1 MSTMSKVFVVLNLV
15 LSLFLVG
22 TNASILSKN
31 DEYKRKYE
39 DSEAGR
45 KSDKETADKKLSEAN
60 SARELAVGDNRNL
73 TNQKTDLDSQLQAQ
87 KSISEQVRNDNNQLR
102 NSVDA
107 INSALKAVQGELGD
121 LQTRNKALMDSNEAL
136 KKETADAKK
145 AQMDAE
151 EDRAR
156 IEGDLKRSSD
166 DVAEK
171 ERQLV
176 ALTGERDNL
185 KAQID
190 ALVKLGVD
198 VPALIGNNVA
208 LIEGKVSAVGPN
220 STFVVLSVG
229 QNEGVKVGFAFHVY
243 RGSDYIGRVVVD
255 NVLPDSATA
264 RVTWK
269 NSKGLEFQAMDNA
282 TTRL

>member
-31 DEYKRKYE
+31 DEYKNKYE
-39 DSEAGR
+39 KSEADR
-45 KSDKETADKKLSEAN
+45 TAEKTAAEKKLSDVNGAKALVDQE
-60 SARELAVGDNRNL
+60 NRGL
-73 TNQKTDLDSQLQAQ
+73 QNQKSDIDSQLQAQ

-107 INSALKAVQGELGD
+107 INTAVKALQSELAD
-121 LQTRNKALMDSNEAL
+121 VQTRNKALMDSNDAL

-156 IEGDLKRSSD
+156 IEGDLKRATD

-171 ERQLV
+171 ERQLKTV
-176 ALTGERDNL
+176 SDDRDN
-185 KAQID
+185 KAATLE
-190 ALVKLGVD
+190 ALVKLGID
-198 VPALIGNNVA
+198 VPAMVGNNVA

-220 STFVVLSVG
+220 SSFVVLSVG

-243 RGSDYIGRVVVD
+243 RGADYIGRVVVD

-264 RVTWK
+264 RVTFK
-269 NSKGLEFQAMDNA
+269 NSKGLDFQAMDNA

>member
-31 DEYKRKYE
+31 EEFKNKYE
-39 DSEAGR
+39 TSEAARKDDKKAADAKLDAVNGEKAR
-45 KSDKETADKKLSEAN
+45 IDLTNRGLENQKSDLE
-60 SARELAVGDNRNL
+60 
-73 TNQKTDLDSQLQAQ
+73 SQLTAQ
-87 KSISEQVRNDNNQLR
+87 KATAEQVRNDNNQLR

-107 INSALKAVQGELGD
+107 INIALKAVQGELGD
-121 LQTRNKALMDSNEAL
+121 VQARNKALMDSNEAL

-156 IEGDLKRSSD
+156 VEGDLKRATD

-176 ALTGERDNL
+176 ALTGERDNM
-185 KAQID
+185 KAELD
-190 ALVKLGVD
+190 SLVKLGVD
-198 VPALIGNNVA
+198 VPGLIGNNVP

-220 STFVVLSVG
+220 SSFVVLSVG
-229 QNEGVKVGFAFHVY
+229 QNESVKIGYAFDVY
-243 RGSDYIGRVVVD
+243 RGGDYIGRVVVD

-264 RVTWK
+264 RVTRK
-269 NSKGLEFQAMDNA
+269 NQKGLEFQAMDNA

>member
-39 DSEAGR
+39 DSESGR
-45 KSDKETADKKLSEAN
+45 KSDKEASDKKLSEAN
-60 SARELAVGDNRNL
+60 GDRERVVGENRSL

-107 INSALKAVQGELGD
+107 INAALKAVQGELGD
-121 LQTRNKALMDSNEAL
+121 LQTRNKALMDSNEGL
-136 KKETADAKK
+136 KKETADSKK

-156 IEGDLKRSSD
+156 VEGDLKRASD

-176 ALTGERDNL
+176 AVTGERDNL
-185 KAQID
+185 KAQLD

-198 VPALIGNNVA
+198 VPGLIGNNVA

-220 STFVVLSVG
+220 SSFVVLSVG

-269 NSKGLEFQAMDNA
+269 NTKGLEFQAMDNA
-282 TTRL
+282 TTRM

>member
-1 MSTMSKVFVVLNLV
+1 MSTMSKVLVVLNLV

-31 DEYKRKYE
+31 DEFKRKYE
-39 DSEAGR
+39 ESESTRTTERAA
-45 KSDKETADKKLSEAN
+45 ADKKLNDAN
-60 SARELAVGDNRNL
+60 GEKDRVNQENRGLQNM
-73 TNQKTDLDSQLQAQ
+73 KSDLDSQLQAQ
-87 KSISEQVRNDNNQLR
+87 KSIAEQVRNDNNQLR

-107 INSALKAVQGELGD
+107 INGALKNVQNELGD
-121 LQTRNKALMDSNEAL
+121 LQTRNKALMDSNESL

-156 IEGDLKRSSD
+156 IEGDLKRATD

-171 ERQLV
+171 ERL
-176 ALTGERDNL
+176 LKTCSDDRDN
-185 KAQID
+185 KAATIE
-190 ALVKLGVD
+190 ALIKLGVD
-198 VPALIGNNVA
+198 VPALVGNNVE

-229 QNEGVKVGFAFHVY
+229 QNDKVKVGYAFHVY
-243 RGSDYIGRVVVD
+243 RGGDYIGRVVVD
-255 NVLPDSATA
+255 NVLPDSSTA
-264 RVTWK
+264 RVTFK
-269 NSKGLEFQAMDNA
+269 NSKGLEFQAMDSA

>member
-1 MSTMSKVFVVLNLV
+1 MSTMSKVFVILNLV
-15 LSLFLVG
+15 LSLVLVG

-31 DEYKRKYE
+31 DEYKKKFE
-39 DSEAGR
+39 DSETGR
-45 KSDKETADKKLSEAN
+45 KNDKEAADKKLNDAN
-60 SARELAVGDNRNL
+60 GEKDRVNQENRGL
-73 TNQKTDLDSQLQAQ
+73 QNQKSDLDSQLQAQ

-102 NSVDA
+102 NSVES
-107 INSALKAVQGELGD
+107 INGALKNVQNELGD
-121 LQTRNKALMDSNEAL
+121 LQTRNKALMDSNESL

-156 IEGDLKRSSD
+156 VEGDLKRASD

-171 ERQLV
+171 ERQIKTV
-176 ALTGERDNL
+176 SDERDNL
-185 KAQID
+185 KATIE
-190 ALVKLGVD
+190 ALTKLGVD
-198 VPALIGNNVA
+198 VPALVGNNVP

-243 RGSDYIGRVVVD
+243 RGSEYIGRVVVD

-264 RVTWK
+264 RVTFK
-269 NSKGLEFQAMDNA
+269 NSKGAEFQAMDSA